1 MSNKEYTRE
10 VDLKNY
16 KQIEQQFNLN
26 DFAKSKHGFELDPN
40 LIKLISTAIL
50 KPVVTRA
57 KVVKIRQKR
66 SSNQLT

>member
-50 KPVVTRA
+50 
-57 KVVKIRQKR
+57 
-66 SSNQLT
+66 